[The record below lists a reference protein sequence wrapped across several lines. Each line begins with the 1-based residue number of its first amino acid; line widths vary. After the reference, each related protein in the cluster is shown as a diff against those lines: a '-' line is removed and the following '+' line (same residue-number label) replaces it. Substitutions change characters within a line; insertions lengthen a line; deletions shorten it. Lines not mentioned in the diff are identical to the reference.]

1 MIMNQVQLHFPSF
14 HLLAALYLLL
24 DHWDLAIYLTGLDLF
39 SDQGAFNTLGL
50 AHTGGMCSGRF
61 SCLLTEFG
69 TMKKEESQYPST
81 GLGASFVLA
90 HEIGH
95 SLGMRHD
102 DHQGRCQKVK
112 DIICSLYSR
121 FTYLPNLVRIDY
133 CQKQV
138 NEPLLRFSKA
148 TYFSCHVKVSQIFYK
163 SRVASCPALCQ
174 DYFAE
179 LMIQVG
185 MLHTS

>member
-1 MIMNQVQLHFPSF
+1 M
-14 HLLAALYLLL
+14 L
-24 DHWDLAIYLTGLDLF
+24 DHWDLAVHLTGLDLF

-69 TMKKEESQYPST
+69 TMKKRSSQYPST

-102 DHQGRCQKVK
+102 DHQKRCQKVK
-112 DIICSLYSR
+112 DIICSSVDLHILSNLTRYS
-121 FTYLPNLVRIDY
+121 LVRTT
-133 CQKQV
+133 
-138 NEPLLRFSKA
+138 L
-148 TYFSCHVKVSQIFYK
+148 
-163 SRVASCPALCQ
+163 
-174 DYFAE
+174 
-179 LMIQVG
+179 
-185 MLHTS
+185 

>member
-1 MIMNQVQLHFPSF
+1 MSST
-14 HLLAALYLLL
+14 LL
-24 DHWDLAIYLTGLDLF
+24 DHWDLAVHLTGLDLF

-69 TMKKEESQYPST
+69 TMKKRSSQYPST

-102 DHQGRCQKVK
+102 DHQKRCQKVK
-112 DIICSLYSR
+112 DIICSSR
-121 FTYLPNLVRIDY
+121 FTYSVQIFS
-133 CQKQV
+133 CQNNFVTSQWTLGS
-138 NEPLLRFSKA
+138 LLRFSKA

-163 SRVASCPALCQ
+163 SRVASCPAYNVKTILLPNWW
-174 DYFAE
+174 FK
-179 LMIQVG
+179 
-185 MLHTS
+185 